1 MPTIIG
7 HHDISKDAN
16 HWLTSPKREELFG
29 PLGITN
35 IRTFVDP
42 QNPKRVAVMMDV
54 PDMDKL
60 AAVMQSKAAADAMAF
75 DGVVPE
81 SLVILVEEKG

>member
-7 HHDISKDAN
+7 HHNITKDTK
-16 HWLTSPKREELFG
+16 HWLSSPKRKELFG
-29 PLGITN
+29 ALGIIN

-42 QNPKRVAVMMDV
+42 QNPKRVALMMDV

-60 AAVMQSKAAADAMAF
+60 SAMMQSKAAADAMAF

-81 SLVILVEEKG
+81 SLVILVESKG

>member
-7 HHDISKDAN
+7 HHDITKGSK
-16 HWLTSPKREELFG
+16 HWLSSPKRKEIFG

-42 QNPKRVAVMMDV
+42 RNPDRVAVMMDV

-60 AAVMQSKAAADAMAF
+60 TAMMQSKAAADAMEH

>member
-1 MPTIIG
+1 MPTVIG
-7 HHDISKDAN
+7 HHNITKGAK
-16 HWLTSPKREELFG
+16 HWLTSPKRKEIFG
-29 PLGITN
+29 ALGITN

-42 QNPKRVAVMMDV
+42 KNRDRVAVMMDV

-60 AAVMQSKAAADAMAF
+60 ATLMQSKAAVDAMEF

>member
-1 MPTIIG
+1 MPTVIG
-7 HHDISKDAN
+7 HHNIKKGAK
-16 HWLTSPKREELFG
+16 HWLSSTKRKEIFG

-42 QNPKRVAVMMDV
+42 QNRDRVAVMMDV

-60 AAVMQSKAAADAMAF
+60 ATLMQSKAAADAMEF

-81 SLVILVEEKG
+81 SLVTLVEEKG